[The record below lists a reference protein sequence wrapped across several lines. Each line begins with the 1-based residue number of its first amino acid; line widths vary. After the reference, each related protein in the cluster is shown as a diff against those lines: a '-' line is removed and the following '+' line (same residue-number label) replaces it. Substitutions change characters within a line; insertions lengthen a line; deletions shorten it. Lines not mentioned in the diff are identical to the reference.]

1 MSITP
6 AGRCGRGRP
15 ALMDKLKILM
25 VASEAGPFARTGG
38 LGDVLGALPKAIS
51 ALGHE
56 VKVFLP
62 RYGFIDPAFKL
73 TPFDWNV
80 RIPAGD
86 RSARL
91 TIEHTRPGRS
101 KVEYFFVCNS
111 SLFDRSD
118 FYIDPGTGKD
128 YTDNDDRF
136 AFFNRA
142 VLETVKKI
150 DWRPD
155 IIHVH
160 DWQAGLIPAYLKT
173 AYASDP
179 FFLSTRTVLTIHN
192 LGYQGIFAGDRF
204 PRLGLPSELFYAV
217 TGAFEFFGKVNF
229 LKGAISF
236 ADQVTT
242 VSRRYASEIQS
253 SAEFGCGLEGV
264 LKGRARDLNGIL
276 NGVDYAIWS
285 PTRDKKVPYKYT
297 LANLSGKKKNKVEL
311 LVSAGLPVR
320 EKTPLIGMITRLTD
334 QKGLD
339 LIAEA
344 ATRLFALNIQMM
356 ILGTGDEK
364 YQSLLR
370 KLEIA
375 HPDRLKVYLTFDDGL
390 AHRIEAGSD
399 CFLMPSRWEPCGLNQ
414 LYSLR
419 YGTVPIVRSVGGLAD
434 TVLDFNPE
442 TGLGTGFVFRE
453 YEPEAMLTAIERAV
467 VLFSRKRMWIKIIK
481 NGMQQDYSWEK
492 SAREYARLFERL
504 AVR

>member
-1 MSITP
+1 
-6 AGRCGRGRP
+6 
-15 ALMDKLKILM
+15 M

-62 RYGFIDPAFKL
+62 RYGFIDPTFKL
-73 TPFDWNV
+73 SPLDWNV

-91 TIEHTRPGRS
+91 TIEHTRLGRS

-118 FYIDPGTGKD
+118 FYVDPGTGKD
-128 YTDNDDRF
+128 YADNDDRF

-179 FFLSTRTVLTIHN
+179 FFRSARTVLTIHN

-204 PRLGLPSELFYAV
+204 PRLGLPGELFYAV

-236 ADQVTT
+236 SDQVTT
-242 VSRRYASEIQS
+242 VSRQYASEIQS

-264 LKGRARDLNGIL
+264 LKGRTRDLSGIL

-285 PTRDKKVPYKYT
+285 PTRDRKVPYKYT

-344 ATRLFALNIQMM
+344 ATRLFALNIQMV

-370 KLEIA
+370 ELETMY
-375 HPDRLKVYLTFDDGL
+375 PDRLKVYLTFDDSL

-434 TVLDFNPE
+434 TVLDFDPE
-442 TGLGTGFVFRE
+442 TGVGTGVVFHK
-453 YEPEAMLTAIERAV
+453 YDPEAMLTAIERAV
-467 VLFSRKRMWIKIIK
+467 ALFVRRRTWIKIMK
-481 NGMQQDYSWEK
+481 NGMQQDFSWEQ

-504 AVR
+504 AVQ